1 MKKTIKIILSLVALV
16 VIPFGLFVFANLM
29 NEIPLLLSMESA
41 AMAYLYFAL
50 ACTIITCILLFVLK
64 KNKGR
69 HSNNEV
75 LLRNVFDKLL
85 LAFALAVMILVIV
98 LAKQYT
104 FVESNEFLNVLV
116 VILIATLI
124 VGFSLVTGFSFIIL
138 KRKLKERLK
147 RRFRMSGKQ
156 KNVKDIADAVD
167 TIELKELLEEL
178 RNSSKKKK
186 EPLRDLQE
194 KISYIGLMIACFL
207 AVILAYITM
216 V

>member
-29 NEIPLLLSMESA
+29 NEIPLLLSIESA

-50 ACTIITCILLFVLK
+50 TCIIITYILLFVLK

-69 HSNNEV
+69 HSNDEA
-75 LLRNVFDKLL
+75 LLKNVFDKLL
-85 LAFALAVMILVIV
+85 LAFALAVITLVIV

-124 VGFSLVTGFSFIIL
+124 VGFSLVTGFSFIML
-138 KRKLKERLK
+138 KRE
-147 RRFRMSGKQ
+147 
-156 KNVKDIADAVD
+156 I
-167 TIELKELLEEL
+167 
-178 RNSSKKKK
+178 KK
-186 EPLRDLQE
+186 ETKGEIKGEIPNE
-194 KISYIGLMIACFL
+194 W
-207 AVILAYITM
+207 
-216 V
+216 

>member
-29 NEIPLLLSMESA
+29 NEIPLLLSIESE

-50 ACTIITCILLFVLK
+50 TCIIITYILLFVLK

-69 HSNNEV
+69 HSNDEA
-75 LLRNVFDKLL
+75 LLKNVFDKLL
-85 LAFALAVMILVIV
+85 LAFAVMTLVIV

-124 VGFSLVTGFSFIIL
+124 VGFSLVTGFSFIML
-138 KRKLKERLK
+138 KK
-147 RRFRMSGKQ
+147 R
-156 KNVKDIADAVD
+156 N
-167 TIELKELLEEL
+167 
-178 RNSSKKKK
+178 
-186 EPLRDLQE
+186 
-194 KISYIGLMIACFL
+194 
-207 AVILAYITM
+207 
-216 V
+216 